1 MKYIDELRKLKRDLM
16 GLRGLLY
23 DMSIYDMSTAAEY
36 GGSLDE
42 AEPMLLA
49 EIAGRSAETVEHIIK
64 EAENHVNVNT

>member
-1 MKYIDELRKLKRDLM
+1 MKYIDELRKLQRDLM

-23 DMSIYDMSTAAEY
+23 DMSAAAEY
-36 GGSLDE
+36 GGNLDE